1 MRPACG
7 RLPMT
12 GSTLPMSGPEADAEI
27 AAHWSLRM
35 WMTVLGFTAWTG
47 TPLWLDLSVLGLV
60 IASHWKVPSLITIRR
75 VAPFYVWSWITVT
88 TAQFL
93 ATNFLYP
100 GDSYTLAAFVIVP
113 YGFFILFVLQWNL
126 PRQLV
131 AAKLAAEQGAI
142 SPAAQAQAKQGSDDP
157 SPAPVRDPE

>member
-1 MRPACG
+1 
-7 RLPMT
+7 MT

-27 AAHWSLRM
+27 ASQWSQRM
-35 WMTVLGFTAWTG
+35 WMTVLGFTAWTE

-60 IASHWKVPSLITIRR
+60 VASHWKVASLITIRR
-75 VAPFYVWSWITVT
+75 VAPFYVWSWTSVVA
-88 TAQFL
+88 TAFL

-100 GDSYTLAAFVIVP
+100 GDAYYTLATFLMFP
-113 YGFFILFVLQWNL
+113 YFLFVLLVLWPRL

-131 AAKLAAEQGAI
+131 AAKLAAEQRAI